1 LWRATLPNK
10 KTIKEQER
18 DLKREIDRKNAEEPY
33 KFTKKDILAMII
45 AAFQIIFPIVV
56 LGAIVFGL
64 FILFFTKVFL
74 K

>member
-1 LWRATLPNK
+1 MWRATLPNK

-33 KFTKKDILAMII
+33 KFTKEDILAMII